1 MVRSVA
7 RARTLLLALIL
18 VVAVNVVAVE
28 APAAPPEDRG
38 WWGSSATGKLDK
50 QPFGKGDARR
60 MR

>member
-1 MVRSVA
+1 MVWSVA

-28 APAAPPEDRG
+28 APAAPPADRG
-38 WWGSSATGKLDK
+38 WWGSSAAGKLENK
-50 QPFGKGDARR
+50 PYGKGDARR